1 MIAFDPQIA
10 RLTVLLADAGDR
22 PSPEPSETELR
33 EILEHLSADTA
44 APQHPA
50 DKGAA
55 AE

>member
-1 MIAFDPQIA
+1 MTSPDVQFA
-10 RLTVLLADAGDR
+10 RATLILAANR